1 MPPSTPTATRKTFGR
16 SAIVGV
22 VATLVD
28 VLALSILVD
37 VLRVPPAI
45 ANLPAL
51 SLGLL
56 IQFFGNKYYA
66 FNDRSRALVRQ
77 GALFGVVEAGA
88 FTLNLLAFHLLA
100 VVWGLPVQLARVIG
114 SAAVY
119 FGFSFPL
126 WGRIF
131 RPDAAA

>member
-1 MPPSTPTATRKTFGR
+1 MPQPPKPDRRTFSR
-16 SAIVGV
+16 SALVGV

-37 VLRVPPAI
+37 VLGVEPAV

-51 SLGLL
+51 SLGLAV
-56 IQFFGNKYYA
+56 QFFGNKYFA
-66 FNDRSRALVRQ
+66 FNDRSRDFLRQ
-77 GALFGVVEAGA
+77 GALFGVVEVGA
-88 FTLNLLAFHLLA
+88 FALNLVAFHLLA
-100 VVWGLPVQLARVIG
+100 VTAGLPVQLARLIG

-119 FGFSFPL
+119 FGFSYPL

-131 RPDAAA
+131 RADAA